1 MKAKKD
7 RPMSYRVVQWSTG
20 NVGKLALRGIINHP
34 DLELVGL
41 WVHSADKVG
50 RDAGDLVGLPPT
62 GIKATND
69 VGALLALE
77 PDCVS
82 YTATGDL
89 RPSEAIDDMCRILAS
104 GANVVATS
112 VVPLVFP
119 PAADASIVARIQ
131 EACDQGGTT
140 CFTSGIDPGF
150 ANDTLPLMLTGLCER
165 IEQVRVMEIVNYA
178 TYNQPQ
184 VLFETMGFAKPLD
197 HQPILLI
204 PGILTLAWGG
214 VVKQIAAG
222 LGVEIEEIRETHI
235 KVPAPEAFD
244 IPPGH
249 VPAGTMAGLRFEV
262 QGIVNGRPAIVLEH
276 VTRLRDDIAPDWPKP
291 LQGSGCY
298 RVVIEGSPATTC
310 ELLMHGD
317 DGDHNTGNL
326 VATALRILNAIPAVC
341 DAKPGLLS
349 ALDLPLITGR
359 HLLR

>member
-1 MKAKKD
+1 MTRKKG
-7 RPMSYRVVQWSTG
+7 PKMSYRVVQWSTG

-41 WVHSADKVG
+41 WVHSPDKVG
-50 RDAGDLVGLPPT
+50 RDAGELVGLPAT
-62 GIKATND
+62 GVKATND
-69 VGALLALE
+69 VDQLLALE
-77 PDCVS
+77 PDVVS
-82 YTATGDL
+82 YTATGDM

-104 GANVVATS
+104 GANVVGTS
-112 VVPLVFP
+112 VVPLVYP
-119 PAADASIVARIQ
+119 PAADASVVARIQ

-150 ANDTLPLMLTGLCER
+150 ANDTLPLVLTGLCER
-165 IEQVRVMEIVNYA
+165 IDEVRVMEIVNYA

-184 VLFETMGFAKPLD
+184 VLFETMGFAKPMD
-197 HQPILLI
+197 HEPILLI

-222 LGVEIEEIRETHI
+222 LGVEIEEIRETYV

-249 VPAGTMAGLRFEV
+249 VPAGTVAGLRFEV

-276 VTRLRDDIAPDWPKP
+276 VTRLRDDIAPDWPYP
-291 LQGSGCY
+291 LRGSGCY
-298 RVVIEGSPATTC
+298 RVVIEGSPSTTC
-310 ELLMHGD
+310 ELLMHGE

>member
-1 MKAKKD
+1 
-7 RPMSYRVVQWSTG
+7 MSYRVVQWSTG

-34 DLELVGL
+34 DLELAGL

-50 RDAGDLVGLPPT
+50 RDAGELVGLPAT
-62 GIKATND
+62 GVKASND
-69 VGALLALE
+69 VEALLALE

-89 RPSEAIDDMCRILAS
+89 RPSEAIDDMCRILES

-119 PAADASIVARIQ
+119 PAADPSIVARLE
-131 EACDQGGTT
+131 EACRKGGTT

-150 ANDTLPLMLTGLCER
+150 ANDTLPLVLTGLCER
-165 IEQVRVMEIVNYA
+165 IDTLRVMEIVNYA

-204 PGILTLAWGG
+204 PGILSLAWGG
-214 VVKQIAAG
+214 VVKQLAAG
-222 LGVEIEEIRETHI
+222 LGVEIEELRETHE
-235 KVPAPEAFD
+235 KVPAPHAFD

-262 QGIVNGRPAIVLEH
+262 QGIVKGRPAIVLEH
-276 VTRLRDDIAPDWPKP
+276 VTRLHDDIAPDWPKP
-291 LQGSGCY
+291 LAGSGCY
-298 RVVIEGSPATTC
+298 RVVIEGSPSTTC
-310 ELLMHGD
+310 ELLMHGE

-341 DAKPGLLS
+341 AAKPGLLS
-349 ALDLPLITGR
+349 ALDMPLITGR

>member
-1 MKAKKD
+1 MTTKD
-7 RPMSYRVVQWSTG
+7 ERSPYRVVQWSTG

-41 WVHSADKVG
+41 WVHSPDKVG
-50 RDAGDLVGLPPT
+50 RDAGELVGLPAT
-62 GIKATND
+62 GVTATND
-69 VGALLALE
+69 VEALLALE

-112 VVPLVFP
+112 VVPLVYP
-119 PAADASIVARIQ
+119 PAADPSVVARLE
-131 EACDQGGTT
+131 EACRKGGTT
-140 CFTSGIDPGF
+140 CLTSGIDPGF
-150 ANDTLPLMLTGLCER
+150 GNDTLPLVLTGICER
-165 IEQVRVMEIVNYA
+165 IDELRVMEIVNYD

-204 PGILTLAWGG
+204 PGILSLAWGG
-214 VVKQIAAG
+214 VVKQLAAG
-222 LGVEIEEIRETHI
+222 LGVEVEELRETHE
-235 KVPAPEAFD
+235 KVPAPHAFD
-244 IPPGH
+244 IPAGH

-276 VTRLRDDIAPDWPKP
+276 VTRLHDDIAPEWPKP
-291 LQGSGCY
+291 LAGSGCY
-298 RVVIEGSPATTC
+298 RVVVKGSPAMTC
-310 ELLMHGD
+310 ELLMHD
-317 DGDHNTGNL
+317 EHGDHNGGNL
-326 VATALRILNAIPAVC
+326 IATALRILNAIPAVC
-341 DAKPGLLS
+341 DAEPGLLS
-349 ALDLPLITGR
+349 ALDLPLVTGR

>member
-1 MKAKKD
+1 MKMKKD
-7 RPMSYRVVQWSTG
+7 PKMTYRVVQWSTG
-20 NVGKLALRGIINHP
+20 NVGKLALHGVIQHP

-50 RDAGDLVGLPPT
+50 RDAGELVGLPAT
-62 GIKATND
+62 GVKATND
-69 VGALLALE
+69 VDALLALE
-77 PDCVS
+77 PDAVS

-89 RPSEAIDDMCRILAS
+89 RPSEAIDDMCKILAS

-119 PAADASIVARIQ
+119 PAADESIVARLE
-131 EACDQGGTT
+131 EACEAGGTT

-150 ANDTLPLMLTGLCER
+150 ANDTLPLVLSGVCER
-165 IEQVRVMEIVNYA
+165 IDELRVMEIVNYA

-197 HQPILLI
+197 HQPVLLI
-204 PGILTLAWGG
+204 PGILTLAWGN
-214 VVKQIAAG
+214 VVRQLAAG
-222 LGVEIEEIRETHI
+222 LGVEIEEIRETHV
-235 KVPAPEAFD
+235 KVPAPEDFD

-249 VPAGTMAGLRFEV
+249 VPKGTMAGLRFEV
-262 QGIVNGRPAIVLEH
+262 QGIVNGRPAIILEH
-276 VTRLRDDIAPDWPKP
+276 VTRLRDDIAPDWPYP

-298 RVVIEGSPATTC
+298 RVVIKGNPSTVC
-310 ELLMHGD
+310 ELLMHGE

-341 DAKPGLLS
+341 AAKPGLLS
-349 ALDLPLITGR
+349 ALDLPLITGK

>member
-1 MKAKKD
+1 MAKKD
-7 RPMSYRVVQWSTG
+7 ERLSYRVVQWSTG
-20 NVGKLALRGIINHP
+20 NVGKLALRGILNHP

-50 RDAGDLVGLPPT
+50 RDAGELVGLPPM
-62 GIKATND
+62 GVKATND
-69 VGALLALE
+69 VEALLALE

-89 RPSEAIDDMCRILAS
+89 RPSEAIDDMCRILES

-112 VVPLVFP
+112 VVPLVYP
-119 PAADASIVARIQ
+119 PAADPSVVARLE
-131 EACDQGGTT
+131 EACRKGGTT

-150 ANDTLPLMLTGLCER
+150 GNDTLPLVLTGVCER
-165 IEQVRVMEIVNYA
+165 IDELRVMEIVNYD

-204 PGILTLAWGG
+204 PGILSLAWGS
-214 VVKQIAAG
+214 VVKQLAAG
-222 LGVEIEEIRETHI
+222 LGVEIEELRETHE
-235 KVPAPEAFD
+235 KVPAPRAFD

-276 VTRLRDDIAPDWPKP
+276 VTRLHDDIAPEWPKP
-291 LQGSGCY
+291 LEGSGCY
-298 RVVIEGSPATTC
+298 RVVIKGSPSMTC
-310 ELLMHGD
+310 ELLMHD
-317 DGDHNTGNL
+317 ERGDHNGGNL
-326 VATALRILNAIPAVC
+326 IATALRILNAIPAVC

-349 ALDLPLITGR
+349 ALDLPLVTGR